1 MSVSPP
7 NSPYRQRRLLE
18 SAAALLIGLAPL
30 QAMAA
35 EDMPTEFG
43 WTTRVVAEGREAKRD
58 SPFAAGL
65 PLTGF
70 GRDRYRIEQ
79 ELRGRAGPVSLL
91 LTATE
96 SGQEGSKPTGRFLA
110 HEAYAD
116 LVIGGERIS
125 VGKKQLSG
133 DVAYGF
139 RPIDVLQRESRL
151 QLAPPPLE
159 GIPMLSWDNF
169 SSQGAWSLVLANPG
183 HGRRGEARDDG
194 SIALR
199 LYRREGSADLHGVL
213 RHSGRLGMEFG
224 GAVSAVPGEAL
235 ELHASLLQQTRGERR
250 VPAADGAGTAQLLNA
265 DAALLTEGI
274 ANPRKA
280 LIGGT
285 WTTAD
290 GYSMLGEVW
299 WDGTAPAAAD
309 WQRLRRQARQ
319 RAALLGLPGVPA
331 AAVAGATAA
340 SLRIFDQGNLA
351 RRGALAR
358 LAWSDSASGWSA
370 SLDLLGS
377 LDDGGRIVT
386 AAVAWQGERLR
397 VDAGLRR
404 HGGPGDSA
412 FGLLPDRAAAF
423 VGLSLAY

>member
-1 MSVSPP
+1 
-7 NSPYRQRRLLE
+7 
-18 SAAALLIGLAPL
+18 
-30 QAMAA
+30 
-35 EDMPTEFG
+35 MPTELG

-194 SIALR
+194 SIALEAVSP
-199 LYRREGSADLHGVL
+199 YHQRRPARRAQALGAPGHGVW
-213 RHSGRLGMEFG
+213 RRRFRG
-224 GAVSAVPGEAL
+224 
-235 ELHASLLQQTRGERR
+235 TRR
-250 VPAADGAGTAQLLNA
+250 GAGTARLAAATDAWRAASACGGRGRHRAIAECGRRVTYRRDRQPAQGA
-265 DAALLTEGI
+265 DWRHLDHGRWLFHAWRSLVGWHGARCRGL
-274 ANPRKA
+274 A
-280 LIGGT
+280 
-285 WTTAD
+285 
-290 GYSMLGEVW
+290 
-299 WDGTAPAAAD
+299 APAASG
-309 WQRLRRQARQ
+309 RQ

-370 SLDLLGS
+370 SPTCLARWMTADGS
-377 LDDGGRIVT
+377 
-386 AAVAWQGERLR
+386 
-397 VDAGLRR
+397 
-404 HGGPGDSA
+404 
-412 FGLLPDRAAAF
+412 
-423 VGLSLAY
+423 